1 MNGKCNFFI
10 DFLRMLA
17 LFAGLC
23 IFNSQ
28 ISQAQTDPEY
38 EEISIFL
45 KVQRVGA
52 AEIPALIKG
61 ETAYLPVITIF
72 NFLKI
77 NTISRNP
84 DSVSGT
90 FIDPG
95 AKFFIDPAKNRI
107 VYRDKVYL
115 LKQGDLIR
123 TASELYL
130 RTDYF
135 GEIFGLNCTFNF
147 RNLSVVL
154 STDLELPILR
164 ELRLEQMRN
173 NLSQLRGEF
182 KADTIIGRNYPLFY
196 FGAADYA
203 VITSAGNKNTPKDAR
218 VSLGLGGM
226 LAGGETNVVL
236 NYHNN
241 EKLNPRQQYYLWRY
255 VDNNRSLAKQ
265 FLAGKIQGRSI
276 ASIYAPIIGVQV
288 TNAPTTYRRSFGSY
302 TLSNNTEPNWTVEL
316 YVNGILINYVKADAS
331 GFYTFNV
338 PLVYGNTVIK
348 LRFYGPYGEE
358 RSTEQNINIPFN
370 FLPKNEF
377 EYFASTGMVEDTK
390 HTRFARFSSNY
401 GISRNVTVGGGIEY
415 LSSITSGT
423 KIPFINTSVRLLPN
437 LLASGEYD
445 HNVRSK
451 AVLSYNLPSGLQL
464 ELNSTWYKKGQTA
477 INNTF
482 EEDRKA
488 ILSFP
493 IRGRSFSAYTR
504 LTFQQILLPNT
515 KYTTAEWML
524 SATLGNYNGSV
535 TTYSYFLKET
545 DPDVFSNFSL
555 STRLKTLL
563 ITQQAQFNYV
573 DKSFMAIKTEIEKRV
588 FLNGYVNASYE
599 RNFNSGINNM
609 ELGLRYDFSFA
620 LTRLSVRKSNDE
632 VRLLQGVSGSMIH
645 DGKTGFTNFNNH
657 SSIGQGSILLIP
669 YLDLN
674 GNNKQDKNEPRVQ
687 GLKIRINGGRI
698 TQSVR
703 DTTIRI
709 NDLEAYT
716 NYNLELDS
724 SGFDRLAWKLLKK
737 NYNVVIDPNYVKNI
751 AIPIVVYGEASG
763 RVILKEHGEDKGQ
776 GGITIN
782 FYNERSVKIAHTVS
796 EADGYFSYLGFF
808 PGKYSAKI
816 DPGQLEKLKLIAIP
830 GSIGFTILRS
840 TDGTLINNLLFNI
853 TQSTTY
859 ERAPK

>member
-1 MNGKCNFFI
+1 MI
-10 DFLRMLA
+10 LIT
-17 LFAGLC
+17 GLC
-23 IFNSQ
+23 IFNVH
-28 ISQAQTDPEY
+28 ISQAQTDPDY
-38 EEISIFL
+38 EELSLFL

-61 ETAYLPVITIF
+61 ETAYLPVISIF
-72 NFLKI
+72 NFLKLNI
-77 NTISRNP
+77 ISKNP

-95 AKFFIDPAKNRI
+95 ARFFMDPAKNRI
-107 VYRDKVYL
+107 IYRDKVYP
-115 LKQGDLIR
+115 LKQGDLIS
-123 TASELYL
+123 TATELYL

-147 RNLSVVL
+147 RNLSVIL
-154 STDLELPILR
+154 NTDLELPILR
-164 ELRLEQMRN
+164 ELRLEQMRT
-173 NLSQLRGEF
+173 NLSRLKGEF
-182 KADTIIGRNYPLFY
+182 KADTVIGRNYPLFY

-203 VITSAGNKNTPKDAR
+203 VITSAGNKDLPKDAR

-255 VDNNRSLAKQ
+255 VDNNGSLAKQ

-276 ASIYAPIIGVQV
+276 ASIYAPIIGIQV
-288 TNAPTTYRRSFGSY
+288 TNAPTTYRRSFGTY
-302 TLSNNTEPNWTVEL
+302 TLSNHTEPNWTVEL
-316 YVNGILINYVKADAS
+316 YVNGVLINYVKADAS
-331 GFYTFNV
+331 GFYTFDV
-338 PLVYGNTVIK
+338 PLVYGNTVVK

-370 FLPKNEF
+370 FLPKDEF
-377 EYFASTGMVEDTK
+377 EYFASTGIVEDAN

-401 GISRNVTVGGGIEY
+401 GISKNVTVGGGIEY
-415 LSSITSGT
+415 LSSISSGT

-451 AVLSYNLPSGLQL
+451 ALLSYNLPSGLQL
-464 ELNSTWYKKGQTA
+464 ELNNTWYKKGQTA

-482 EEDRKA
+482 VEDRKA

-493 IRGRSFSAYTR
+493 IRTRSFSAYTR
-504 LTFQQILLPNT
+504 ITVQQLILPNT

-524 SATLGNYNGSV
+524 SATLGNFNGSV
-535 TTYSYFLKET
+535 TTYSYFLKGT
-545 DPDVFSNFSL
+545 NPDVFSNFSL
-555 STRLKTLL
+555 STRLLKNLL

-573 DKSFMAIKTEIEKRV
+573 DKSLIAVKTEIEKRV
-588 FLNGYVNASYE
+588 FRNGYINAVYE
-599 RNFNSGINNM
+599 RNFNSHINNI
-609 ELGLRYDFSFA
+609 ELGVRYDFSFA

-632 VRLLQGVSGSMIH
+632 VRMLHGLSGSLIH
-645 DGKTGFTNFNNH
+645 DSNSGFTNFNNH

-674 GNNKQDKNEPRVQ
+674 GNNRQDKSEPRVQ
-687 GLKIRINGGRI
+687 GLKIKINGGRI
-698 TQSVR
+698 TQSIR

-709 NDLEAYT
+709 TDLEAYT

-724 SGFDRLAWKLLKK
+724 SGFDRLAWKLPKK
-737 NYNVVIDPNYVKNI
+737 NYNVIIDPNYVKNI

-763 RVILKEHGEDKGQ
+763 RVILKEQGEDKGQ
-776 GGITIN
+776 GGLIIN
-782 FYNERSVKIAHTVS
+782 FYNERSVKIGQTIS
-796 EADGYFSYLGFF
+796 EVDGYFSYLGFF
-808 PGKYSAKI
+808 PGKYTAKI
-816 DPGQLEKLKLIAIP
+816 DPGQLEKLHLIASP
-830 GSIGFTILRS
+830 GSTDFTILRS
-840 TDGTLINNLLFNI
+840 IDGTLISNLLFNLAP
-853 TQSTTY
+853 STTY
-859 ERAPK
+859 KRAPK